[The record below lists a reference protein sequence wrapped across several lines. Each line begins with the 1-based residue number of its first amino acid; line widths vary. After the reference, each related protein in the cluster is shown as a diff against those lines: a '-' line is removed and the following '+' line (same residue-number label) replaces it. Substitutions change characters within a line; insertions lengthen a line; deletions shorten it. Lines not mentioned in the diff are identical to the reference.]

1 MSTILNTATPQ
12 NWRSWQHNK
21 NRAIMR
27 GYILTIFGD
36 KSKIPQLILDRY
48 FILLKEIED
57 LLFNQAN
64 SLDDYNNY
72 NTIKTRL
79 NTIAKDMKSCYFKLS
94 KHEKVIDLDHF
105 INRLNNA
112 IIAYYNEYV
121 RNVPD
126 TSNINTNGSANTI
139 TTTSNTATSP
149 TTAPIPSSQDN
160 IPTPIA
166 ATNPIVLSTSS
177 DTTLIHNNTTA
188 ALATTTTPMDQSDDD
203 FVHAYMTSHQN
214 QSLHTTT
221 TLPTTITDSTGHN
234 VVQST
239 AVAGQNNNN
248 ISMVYSIDDSDDDD
262 DSGEEE
268 EYITRGAPTTST
280 ATTTK
285 TTTTATP
292 TTITPAPIG
301 TANNVETEKGG
312 GEGDGFANG
321 KCYLYTPIITIYMY
335 YLTA

>member
-1 MSTILNTATPQ
+1 
-12 NWRSWQHNK
+12 
-21 NRAIMR
+21 MR

-48 FILLKEIED
+48 FTLLKEIEEM
-57 LLFNQAN
+57 LFNQAN

-79 NTIAKDMKSCYFKLS
+79 NTIAKDIKSCYFKLS

-112 IIAYYNEYV
+112 IIANYNEYV

-166 ATNPIVLSTSS
+166 ATNPIVLNASS
-177 DTTLIHNNTTA
+177 DPTLIRNNNT
-188 ALATTTTPMDQSDDD
+188 ATTTATTSTAPATTSTPMDESDDD

-214 QSLHTTT
+214 QSLPTAT
-221 TLPTTITDSTGHN
+221 TLPTTIADSTGPN

-248 ISMVYSIDDSDDDD
+248 NVSMVYSIDDSDDDD
-262 DSGEEE
+262 SSEEKE
-268 EYITRGAPTTST
+268 EYITRGAPATST

-301 TANNVETEKGG
+301 AANNIETEKGG
-312 GEGDGFANG
+312 GDGDGFANG

-335 YLTA
+335 YLTV

>member
-1 MSTILNTATPQ
+1 MSTILTTTTPQ
-12 NWRSWQHNK
+12 SWRSWHHNK

-36 KSKIPQLILDRY
+36 KSTIPQLILNRY
-48 FILLKEIED
+48 SFLLKEIEE

-64 SLDDYNNY
+64 SLDDYNNS

-79 NTIAKDMKSCYFKLS
+79 HTISKDMKSCYYKLS
-94 KHEKVIDLDHF
+94 NHQNVIDLDHF
-105 INRLNNA
+105 INRLNTA
-112 IIAYYNEYV
+112 IIASYNEYV
-121 RNVPD
+121 RKVPD
-126 TSNINTNGSANTI
+126 TSNINTNGSTNTV
-139 TTTSNTATSP
+139 TSP
-149 TTAPIPSSQDN
+149 TTSTSMPSSSQDH
-160 IPTPIA
+160 PSPINN
-166 ATNPIVLSTSS
+166 TVLSTSS
-177 DTTLIHNNTTA
+177 DTTLIHNTTA
-188 ALATTTTPMDQSDDD
+188 LTTTTPMDQSDDD

-239 AVAGQNNNN
+239 AVAGQNNNS
-248 ISMVYSIDDSDDDD
+248 ISMVYSIDDSDDD

-285 TTTTATP
+285 TTATTTP